1 MDEKTEPN
9 AATQLALQYKP
20 EQVKILL
27 IGEAP
32 GRADKNFYLGNNNL
46 YRTVIVAFKQLYGEF
61 SSRDEFLAFFKSAGC
76 FLDHI
81 GLEHT
86 ERHDLEKRKANRQN
100 GIISLSEKLKIYQP
114 ETVIILMKALEKQ
127 VQQAIDLSAITSI
140 KHQTTVSY
148 PAGSDT
154 NRLACIRGLVAILQ
168 VSVPDF

>member
-1 MDEKTEPN
+1 MEPATE
-9 AATQLALQYKP
+9 LAQQYKP
-20 EQVKILL
+20 EKVKILL

-32 GRADKNFYLGNNNL
+32 GRPDKNFYLGNNNL
-46 YRTVIVAFKQLYGEF
+46 YRTVIVAFKELYGDF
-61 SSRDEFLAFFKSAGC
+61 ASRDEFLAFFKSTGC

-86 ERHDLEKRKANRQN
+86 NRHDLEKRKANRQN

-127 VQQAIDLSAITSI
+127 VQQAIDLSEIKSI
-140 KHQTTVSY
+140 KQQTTVSY

-168 VSVPDF
+168 TAVDLD